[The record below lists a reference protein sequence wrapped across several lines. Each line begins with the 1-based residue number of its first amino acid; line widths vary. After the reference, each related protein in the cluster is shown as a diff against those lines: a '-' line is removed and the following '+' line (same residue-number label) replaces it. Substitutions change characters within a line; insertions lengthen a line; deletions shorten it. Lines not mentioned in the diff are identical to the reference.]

1 MKKSGV
7 FSLALP
13 HIIAVVVFLIISIL
27 LYRPIIFEGKVM
39 DQNDINQGVG
49 SSKEIVD
56 YRNATGEEA
65 LWTNA
70 MFGGMPAYLISVQ
83 WSGAFLMDNMQR
95 LMQLYMP
102 RPVGENFIAF
112 ISFYILLLAFGVRP
126 YLALSGALAFGLST
140 FYVISIQAGHMWKI
154 RAIAYMPMVLAGVK
168 LVFSRKYLL
177 GFILTAIAL
186 ALEINANHL
195 QITYY
200 LFLVLGIYGISELI
214 YEIKS
219 GKLKSFATKISI
231 LAIAGILAAGVNAG
245 RLWTTMEYSKYSIRG
260 KSEITAKGT
269 ESETGLERDYAF
281 RWSSGKWE
289 SMTLFIPHL
298 YGGASGVY
306 TGNES
311 ETSKLLRQNN
321 APLNEVT
328 QIERAYLGYWGSQPG
343 TAGPAYA
350 GAVVCFLFILAF
362 FFVDSKDKYWISAAI
377 LLSVMLS
384 WGSNFP
390 SFNNLVFDLLPG
402 YNKFRAVTMI
412 IILALM
418 LVPMMGF
425 MGLQKLID
433 SGWNPDNRKKLL
445 IATGIAS
452 GIAILALIV
461 TNPAPV
467 DGIQKVF
474 ADAIKADRKDIIR
487 NDVIRTIFY
496 VLLIFGS
503 IWLLLTNKI
512 TSHIF
517 ATILTLLVVL
527 DLGLV
532 DSRYLNDSAYHTENN
547 RTFFTLT
554 PADERI
560 LADTEAGYRVLNLQ
574 DPFNEARTSY
584 FHKSLGGYH
593 GAKTRRYQDL
603 ITNQLVPEMQQI
615 MQDKRITAENSNVIS
630 MLNAKYLM
638 VGQQAEAVIKNPYA
652 NGAAW
657 FVDSIEK
664 VKNPDEEL
672 QKIGEVDLHRV
683 AVLDEGKFSVGA
695 INNDSTA
702 TISLTKYQP
711 NRLEYE
717 ATTNSN
723 SLAVFSEIYY
733 PEGWKVLIDGNE
745 GKILRVN
752 YILRALELTPGTHKI
767 EFRFE
772 PASYYLGNKIML
784 GTSLILLLIVG
795 YGIFRLWKEGKNP
808 GGAIA

>member
-7 FSLALP
+7 LSLALP
-13 HIIAVVVFLIISIL
+13 HIIAVAVFLIISIL
-27 LYRPIIFEGKVM
+27 LYRPIVFDGKVM
-39 DQNDINQGVG
+39 DQNDINQGIG

-56 YRNATGEEA
+56 YRTSTGQEA

-83 WSGAFLMDNMQR
+83 WSGAFLMDNIQR

-112 ISFYILLLAFGVRP
+112 ISFYILLLAFGVQP

-177 GFILTAIAL
+177 GFILTAIAM

-200 LFLVLGIYGISELI
+200 LFLVLGIYGLSELI
-214 YEIKS
+214 YEIKA
-219 GKLKSFATKISI
+219 GQLKTFATKISI
-231 LAIAGILAAGVNAG
+231 LAIAGILAVGVNAG

-269 ESETGLERDYAF
+269 ESESGLEREYAF

-306 TGNES
+306 AGNES
-311 ETSKLLRQNN
+311 ATSRLLRQNN
-321 APLNEVT
+321 APLNEVA
-328 QIERAYLGYWGSQPG
+328 QIERAYLGYWGTQPG

-362 FFVDSKDKYWISAAI
+362 FFVDKRDKYWILAAAI
-377 LLSVMLS
+377 LSVMLS

-390 SFNNLVFDLLPG
+390 AFNNLVFDLLPG
-402 YNKFRAVTMI
+402 YNKFRAVTMTVI
-412 IILALM
+412 IALM
-418 LVPMMGF
+418 LLPLMGF

-433 SGWNPDNRKKLL
+433 AGWNPENRKKLL

-452 GIAILALIV
+452 GIAILALLV
-461 TNPAPV
+461 TNPATV

-474 ADAIKADRKDIIR
+474 ADAIRADRKDVIR
-487 NDVIRTIFY
+487 NDVIRTVFY
-496 VLLIFGS
+496 VLLAFGS
-503 IWLLLTNKI
+503 IWLLMTNKI
-512 TSHIF
+512 SSRIF
-517 ATILTLLVVL
+517 GVILALLVAL

-532 DSRYLNDSAYHTENN
+532 DSRYLNDSAYHTEKN
-547 RTFFTLT
+547 RTFFTKT

-560 LADTEAGYRVLNLQ
+560 LSDTEADFRVLNLQ

-593 GAKTRRYQDL
+593 GAKMRRYQDL

-615 MQDKRITAENSNVIS
+615 MQDKRITANNSGVIS
-630 MLNAKYLM
+630 MLNAKYLIA
-638 VGQQAEAVIKNPYA
+638 GQQAEAVLKNQFA

-657 FVDSIEK
+657 FVDEVDK

-683 AVLDEGKFSVGA
+683 AVVDESKFSIGEISA
-695 INNDSTA
+695 DSSA
-702 TISLTKYQP
+702 HISLTKYLP
-711 NRLEYE
+711 GKLEYE
-717 ATTNSN
+717 ATTNTN

-733 PEGWKVLIDGNE
+733 PEGWKVSIDGKE
-745 GKILRVN
+745 GKILRAN
-752 YILRALELTPGTHKI
+752 YILRALELMPGTHKI

-772 PASYYLGNKIML
+772 PASYFIGNKIML
-784 GTSLILLLIVG
+784 VSSLILVLIVA
-795 YGIFRLWKEGKNP
+795 YGIFRLWKDDKTP
-808 GGAIA
+808 SGATA